1 MGAFFPS
8 DDKFDSL
15 FATKVTPQNLYG
27 LQVGDALDKSGSHVV
42 LVEDIGYDDD
52 GDIVYIDIMEQTP
65 PKTKETRYGIGGE
78 KSLSDLYT
86 RYIEEW
92 RICDLPQQD
101 KRFC

>member
-1 MGAFFPS
+1 MYTSRSTYNRSAPYYSSDCSAFVSWAWGLSSRQTTSSIPY
-8 DDKFDSL
+8 

-65 PKTKETRYGIGGE
+65 PKTKETRYWN
-78 KSLSDLYT
+78 
-86 RYIEEW
+86 R
-92 RICDLPQQD
+92 R
-101 KRFC
+101 